1 MGSMVSELGF
11 PDRRKTFLKRRSDD
25 IVVIGKIRGSSLPD
39 LVLYLVRNCR
49 RAGFGLTRSQ
59 TVTHEEMK
67 QGIENLIDDMAEE
80 TGVCLPE
87 KERELLAE

>member
-1 MGSMVSELGF
+1 MDSMITELGF
-11 PDRRKTFLKRRSDD
+11 PDRRRTFLKRRSDD
-25 IVVIGKIRGSSLPD
+25 IVFGKSSSPSLSD

-59 TVTHEEMK
+59 TITHEEMK